1 MEIRITRITVKP
13 DTNHLLL
20 IQDQKRVFQKL
31 KQAKVAVNVPVSLV
45 IKRVQ
50 EKEVDSLEVDA

>member
-1 MEIRITRITVKP
+1 LEIKITRITVKQ
-13 DTNHLLL
+13 DINHLLL